1 MKGSLCHELETGLP
15 AADVWEVY
23 GSLLLGQL
31 VTQLLPDILSK
42 VEVVDGDGGVGTV
55 LLFTFPPGIV
65 GLSCQKEKFIKV
77 DHENFVKEAV
87 VVEGGFLDLGFLS
100 YLLRFEII
108 DAGEG
113 SIIRS
118 TVEYEVG
125 DDGADTASLASTS
138 ILACVAETITK
149 HIKVQK
155 STERTTK
162 QAS

>member
-1 MKGSLCHELETGLP
+1 M
-15 AADVWEVY
+15 
-23 GSLLLGQL
+23 LL
-31 VTQLLPDILSK
+31 
-42 VEVVDGDGGVGTV
+42 
-55 LLFTFPPGIV
+55 GIV